1 MSTTAPDPV
10 CEHCGLRRGQE
21 MACRACGVLTLAGG
35 DSVMLASRW
44 RRLAEYLLDSL
55 LFVVT
60 FGVGW
65 LIWMHFTAQTSQ
77 SPAKRLLNT
86 YIVVQ
91 READL
96 ASYER
101 VWVRDVVVLWL
112 LFGILLSSLSG
123 GIVPLVDMLWI
134 LFDPQKQTLHDK
146 VVDTVIVY
154 APLGLGERTARRG
167 PMDAPSPPGAGAP
180 APGGPESYASTDT
193 QARLRALR
201 RMWERGEIGGEEYE
215 RRRREVLNRD

>member
-35 DSVMLASRW
+35 QSVMLASRW

-60 FGVGW
+60 FGLGW

-86 YIVVQ
+86 YIVV
-91 READL
+91 RHEAAL
-96 ASYER
+96 ATYER
-101 VWVRDVVVLWL
+101 VWVRDVAVLWL

-134 LFDPQKQTLHDK
+134 LFDRQKQTLHDK

-154 APLGLGERTARRG
+154 APLGLGERTVG
-167 PMDAPSPPGAGAP
+167 PGPAGAPWSRDRGGP
-180 APGGPESYASTDT
+180 APGGPESYASADT
-193 QARLRALR
+193 QAQLRALR